1 VGESDGL
8 PQSQVSW
15 PGLIGPSMK
24 EMKISVAY
32 WMAGSSPAMT
42 IEAAVIFSHID

>member
-1 VGESDGL
+1 MQTPL
-8 PQSQVSW
+8 SW

-24 EMKISVAY
+24 EARVSVVY

-42 IEAAVIFSHID
+42 MGGDDGDGQI